1 MAKMAQLLLQ
11 ALANMY
17 DEFTPVEKNIADF
30 FLANKSTE
38 NLSAKSISQKLYVSE
53 ASLSRF
59 AQKCGYKG
67 FREFIY
73 NYEQSLQADSHASL
87 NAMTREVVYTYQSL
101 LDTTLHLLDEEK
113 IVRVLHL
120 LTTHTRIYLFG
131 MGSSG
136 IAAQEFRLRLMRTGL
151 TTEAVVDP
159 HVMAM
164 VAALADK
171 DTLIF
176 ALSMSGKTREVLSAV
191 KLAREHGASV
201 VMFTAFRGQTLRSL
215 CDEILFVASTHN
227 LETGAIISP
236 QYPLLIMMD
245 IFYIYILHTDY
256 TNKSSLLTKTLSAL
270 GSTNERNTL

>member
-1 MAKMAQLLLQ
+1 MV
-11 ALANMY
+11 NMY

-38 NLSAKSISQKLYVSE
+38 NLSAKSIAAKIYVSE

-73 NYEQSLQADSHASL
+73 NYEQSLQADSQTSL
-87 NAMTREVVYTYQSL
+87 NAMTRDVVYTYQSL

-113 IVRVLHL
+113 IVRALHL

-159 HVMAM
+159 HVMTM

-171 DTLIF
+171 DTLIL
-176 ALSMSGKTREVLSAV
+176 ALSMSGKTREVLSAI
-191 KLAREHGASV
+191 KLAKEHGAAV
-201 VMFTAFRGQTLRSL
+201 IMFTALRSLALRSL
-215 CDEILFVASTHN
+215 CDEILLVASTRN
-227 LETGAIISP
+227 LETGGIISP
-236 QYPLLIMMD
+236 QFPLLIMMD

-256 TNKSSLLTKTLSAL
+256 TNKSSLLTKTLFAL
-270 GSTNERNTL
+270 DMDSPGNT